1 MSTVITS
8 VDAGSPAERA
18 GIRAGE
24 QLLMINH
31 HEIVDVLD
39 YRFFCYDPSVS
50 LRLRE
55 ADGTTRHLTIEKEE
69 GEDLGLNFD
78 TYLMDEPRPCSNHC
92 LFCFVDQM
100 PPNMRDT
107 LYFKDDDA
115 RLSFLMGNYIT
126 LTNLTEREAQR
137 IIDLRISPINVSVQ
151 ATEPQLRRTLLGNKD
166 ADKSLKY
173 MRAFG
178 EAGIEMN
185 GQIVVCPGWNDGEHL
200 RRSIED
206 LMDIGFNSCSIV
218 PVGLTKFRKGLARLE
233 PVTKEKAGEII
244 DLVDEY
250 GAKCLEKYGTRMFFC
265 ADEFYIKAERPL
277 PDEEYYEEY
286 QQLDNG
292 VGMLRSTM
300 NEFLSGLEDAE
311 SGDVASFTVA
321 TGKAAEPFIRQSV
334 KNEAYSAAEIAALL
348 QARCERLTD
357 IPEKVDFFDALP
369 DYDLAFYTNKKSKT
383 DAAVSLE
390 MLQKVLPKL
399 EALNDW
405 STDGI
410 HDMLIAFAE
419 ELGVKNATLMWPLRI
434 ACAGKLVT
442 PGGAV
447 EICKILGKDE
457 TIRRVKCGIEKLGG

>member
-166 ADKSLKY
+166 ADKSLEY

-244 DLVDEY
+244 HRMENGDLEERMRADHELHHLVFEY
-250 GAKCLEKYGTRMFFC
+250 SQNR
-265 ADEFYIKAERPL
+265 
-277 PDEEYYEEY
+277 
-286 QQLDNG
+286 
-292 VGMLRSTM
+292 
-300 NEFLSGLEDAE
+300 
-311 SGDVASFTVA
+311 
-321 TGKAAEPFIRQSV
+321 
-334 KNEAYSAAEIAALL
+334 LL
-348 QARCERLTD
+348 ILLTD
-357 IPEKVDFFDALP
+357 ALSEIMRSEGEVVLRQAASI
-369 DYDLAFYTNKKSKT
+369 DT
-383 DAAVSLE
+383 DEWITLHKNIATCLIEGNIQEGLFALE
-390 MLQKVLPKL
+390 EHYEWL
-399 EALNDW
+399 ERD
-405 STDGI
+405 I
-410 HDMLIAFAE
+410 KM
-419 ELGVKNATLMWPLRI
+419 
-434 ACAGKLVT
+434 
-442 PGGAV
+442 
-447 EICKILGKDE
+447 
-457 TIRRVKCGIEKLGG
+457 